1 MQNINEKREQ
11 FWNESLSYY
20 ESAALK
26 NAGFRT
32 PEAMLDIPIV
42 VMMNL
47 NGFGYTC
54 LQDLTA
60 ALIEYVDLPQEPF
73 VNIAE
78 KTEKYLLQMGYCR
91 AEARMPKEEQM
102 LLNIDEAF
110 FLHGYDDEMIA
121 RLTFRELV
129 CIPGVDYEI
138 AEYMIKVVI
147 SKYADLYK
155 QPKVILR
162 TRDDIRQMTS
172 LFFAEH
178 K

>member
-11 FWNESLSYY
+11 FWNVSLSYY

-32 PEAMLDIPIV
+32 PESMLDIPIF

-47 NGFGYTC
+47 KGFGYVC
-54 LQDLTA
+54 LQDLAA
-60 ALIEYVDLPQEPF
+60 ALIEYVDLPKEPF
-73 VNIAE
+73 VNFAE
-78 KTEKYLLQMGYCR
+78 KTEEYLLQMGYCR
-91 AEARMPKEEQM
+91 AEARLPREEQM

-110 FLHGYDDEMIA
+110 FLLGYDDEMIA

-138 AEYMIKVVI
+138 AENVIRVVI
-147 SKYADLYK
+147 SKYVALYK

-162 TRDDIRQMTS
+162 TRDDIRQTTN
-172 LFFAEH
+172 LFFSEH